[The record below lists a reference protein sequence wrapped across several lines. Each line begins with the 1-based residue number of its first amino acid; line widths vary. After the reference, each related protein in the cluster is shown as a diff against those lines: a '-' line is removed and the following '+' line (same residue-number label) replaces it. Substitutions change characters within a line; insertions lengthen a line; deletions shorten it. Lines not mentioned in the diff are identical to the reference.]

1 MAVTQGKHVRLENLS
16 FRQVAVAVAILG
28 LTNWAIL
35 QFAALPN
42 MTEQER
48 AGLYAGWMS
57 TPYPYAISAAL
68 IAAALWFVILYQGR
82 YATHG
87 KKIAAFGIAL
97 GALAGMA
104 LLLIIRRSW
113 HI

>member
-1 MAVTQGKHVRLENLS
+1 MKLENLS
-16 FRQVAVAVAILG
+16 FRQVAAAVAILG
-28 LTNWAIL
+28 LLNWAIL

-57 TPYPYAISAAL
+57 TPYPYAISVVL
-68 IAAALWFVILYQGR
+68 IAAALWFALLYQGR

-87 KKIAAFGIAL
+87 KKIAAFGMAL
-97 GALAGMA
+97 GGLAGMA
-104 LLLIIRRSW
+104 MILIIRRSW